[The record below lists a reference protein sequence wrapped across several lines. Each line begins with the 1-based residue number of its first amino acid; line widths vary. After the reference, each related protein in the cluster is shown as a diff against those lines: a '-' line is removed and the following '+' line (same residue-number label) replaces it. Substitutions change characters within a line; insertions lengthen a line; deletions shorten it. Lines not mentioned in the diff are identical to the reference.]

1 MMEENSDTFHAGGD
15 ARVYL
20 AGPMHKNY
28 PWGHKYKN
36 KKR

>member
-15 ARVYL
+15 ARV

-28 PWGHKYKN
+28 PWGHKYKS